1 MTLVTL
7 SSVIKRPLTE
17 HVFRLVR
24 SGTLLSRLARV
35 RNFSNSVALI
45 AFCFTLFEA
54 DSDNFLVYICTRR
67 SAHDHFLTLISVRSA
82 LITWTTIRSSSYIKL
97 TCRAHFFK
105 LLDISSKQTREPKI
119 AVFSIKEAVPFLQ
132 PKAKPTCFILKVEG
146 VCKST
151 VVLESTLR

>member
-35 RNFSNSVALI
+35 RNFSNSVI
-45 AFCFTLFEA
+45 AYCFTLFEA
-54 DSDNFLVYICTRR
+54 DSDNFLVYICKRR

-105 LLDISSKQTREPKI
+105 LLDISSKQTRELLDTISSFTDIMGNSSSHSVRGNVQYK
-119 AVFSIKEAVPFLQ
+119 L
-132 PKAKPTCFILKVEG
+132 TC
-146 VCKST
+146 S
-151 VVLESTLR
+151 